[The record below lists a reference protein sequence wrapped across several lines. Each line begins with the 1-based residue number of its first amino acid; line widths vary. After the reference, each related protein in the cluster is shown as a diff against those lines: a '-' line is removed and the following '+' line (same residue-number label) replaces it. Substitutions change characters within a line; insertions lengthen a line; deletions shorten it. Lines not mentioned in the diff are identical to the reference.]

1 MGYNVFESSLLE
13 STVISLQLIKINEK
27 KKKTK
32 KKKRQN
38 WNTIFLDIL
47 TKFFI
52 KKKKRKKENTNSW
65 EQ

>member
-32 KKKRQN
+32 KKKKDKTETPFFWTSLQS
-38 WNTIFLDIL
+38 FL
-47 TKFFI
+47 
-52 KKKKRKKENTNSW
+52 
-65 EQ
+65 